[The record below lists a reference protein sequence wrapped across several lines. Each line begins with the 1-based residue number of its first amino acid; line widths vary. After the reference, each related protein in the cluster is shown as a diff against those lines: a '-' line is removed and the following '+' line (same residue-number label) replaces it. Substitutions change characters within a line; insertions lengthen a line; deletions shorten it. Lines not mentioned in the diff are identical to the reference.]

1 MKKRCNRKGYFF
13 VLDSIIALGVLT
25 VGALIVLSTYT
36 NVPSQ
41 ENVEVLSED
50 IMQVFSNIKIKEIN
64 NEYARVGGTLWQQG
78 LINNSE
84 NTLLQQ
90 LGEFYFAN
98 NLDIAEKFIF
108 NITQNSLP
116 QQFLFE
122 IKLDDTLLYPQN
134 PSSAHIQSKEGTAV
148 LIPSRKI
155 VHGILDKETGEMFG
169 PYEAVV
175 LVWQS

>member
-13 VLDSIIALGVLT
+13 LLDSIIALGVLA
-25 VGALIVLSTYT
+25 VGAFLVFSTYT
-36 NVPSQ
+36 NAPFREDVS
-41 ENVEVLSED
+41 VLSED
-50 IMQVFSNIKIKEIN
+50 IMQLFANNKIKDIN
-64 NEYARVGGTLWQQG
+64 NEYTRVGGTLWQQG

-90 LGEFYFAN
+90 LGAFYATN
-98 NLDIAEKFIF
+98 NLDIAEKFII
-108 NITQNSLP
+108 NITQNTLP

-122 IKLDDTLLYPQN
+122 IKIDDTLLFPQN
-134 PSSAHIQSKEGTAV
+134 PSSAHIQSKEETAV

-169 PYEAVV
+169 PYEAEVM
-175 LVWQS
+175 VWQT